1 MTFYRNILVCIVVQH
16 HGHKVSVYNKKNKK
30 KTTAKARFLYKVKK
44 PQACTSHPSLFETL
58 LFTSQLLTI
67 KLWEVINQVRIHDLL
82 FQQVLLVK
90 EQDHRGVLEPRIC
103 DDGPEQSFTLLHA
116 VLTTKQGR

>member
-1 MTFYRNILVCIVVQH
+1 MAIRCQSTI
-16 HGHKVSVYNKKNKK
+16 KNKNK
-30 KTTAKARFLYKVKK
+30 LQKQGSYIKLKK

-90 EQDHRGVLEPRIC
+90 EQDHRGVLEPGIC